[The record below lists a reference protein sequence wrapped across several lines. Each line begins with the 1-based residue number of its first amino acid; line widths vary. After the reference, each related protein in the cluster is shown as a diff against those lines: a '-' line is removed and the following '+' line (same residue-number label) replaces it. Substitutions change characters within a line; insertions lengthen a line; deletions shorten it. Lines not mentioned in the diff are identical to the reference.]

1 MPWGVAA
8 AAVVGAVASNVAS
21 NKAGAASDRASDT
34 ASTITREGIAQSRS
48 DLLNL
53 FPSAQQVANQG
64 FQNAANV
71 FSDVVPQQ
79 SQIFQQGNI
88 NAQNTL
94 LSGLPQQQNAI
105 LGGNVNLG
113 ALQPTTQFQPNFGF
127 LNNAAGLIGQN
138 QGFDA
143 QGAGSQG
150 LQNLFGS
157 TSPGSLFNFRGV
169 GPGEIEQPFHT
180 RER

>member
-105 LGGNVNLG
+105 LGSNVNLG

-138 QGFDA
+138 QGFDT
-143 QGAGSQG
+143 QG
-150 LQNLFGS
+150 LQNIFGAQN
-157 TSPGSLFNFRGV
+157 TNPFFNSSGV
-169 GPGEIEQPFHT
+169 GPNEIEQTFHN